1 MDYLQQQICGTIA
14 VYLSKSPT
22 FTLTYFQISILTSM
36 NQMPDFD
43 PKVEL
48 ARIPEA
54 PGVYRYFNDEG
65 EIIYVGKA
73 KNLKNRVS
81 SYFAK
86 SNNHDRKTKRLV
98 SQIMRIEFTIVHTE
112 FDALLLENQL
122 IKRYQPRF
130 NILLRDDK
138 TYPFIKI
145 SNEPFPRV
153 ETTRQL
159 NKKTGTYFGPF
170 AKQQAMYALL
180 DMFKQLYTLRTCNLN
195 LTQDNIEKQKFK
207 VCLEYHLG
215 NCKGPCVGKQSIE
228 DYDLEIAQI
237 HSILKGKLAIPQQFF
252 KENMIAAAE
261 RLEFEEAQ
269 KWKDKIDLLRS
280 YQSKSTVVNPNIGTV
295 DVIAIASDEE
305 TAYLSYMMI
314 RNGYVS
320 AQQNVEIKKKL
331 DETDPE
337 ILALV
342 LFEMR
347 TLYDSEAKEVIS
359 NIEIEADLKAEVTI
373 PQIGDKRHLL
383 DIALKNVH
391 YFKREKAE
399 RQLIEASSNASRK
412 DRVLIKLKADLQL
425 KTLPRHIEC
434 FDNSNIQGTNP
445 VAAMVCFKEGRASKN
460 DYRHFQ
466 IKTVIGPNDFAS
478 MHEVVTRRY
487 TRLLEEK
494 TALPDLIVVDGG
506 KGQLSAAC
514 DALKAL
520 GIYGQVP
527 IIGIAKRLEEIYFPE
542 DSLPLYIDKKSES
555 LKLIQQMRDEAHRFA
570 ITYHRDRRSRTSLVS
585 ELENIDGIGKK
596 TAAQLLKHFRNVKA
610 VKSASDEQLLEVV
623 GKDKIEK
630 IRAYF
635 AMIEV

>member
-1 MDYLQQQICGTIA
+1 
-14 VYLSKSPT
+14 
-22 FTLTYFQISILTSM
+22 M
-36 NQMPDFD
+36 NQMPEFD

-48 ARIPEA
+48 SRIPEE

-98 SQIMRIEFTIVHTE
+98 TQICRIEFTIVHTE

-138 TYPFIKI
+138 SYPFIRI
-145 SNEPFPRV
+145 SNQNFPKV
-153 ETTRQL
+153 EVVRRL
-159 NKKTGTYFGPF
+159 DKKTGTHFGPF

-180 DMFKQLYTLRTCNLN
+180 DMFKSLYTLRTCNLD
-195 LTQDNIEKQKFK
+195 LSPKAIESKKHK
-207 VCLEYHLG
+207 VCLEYHIG
-215 NCKGPCVGKQSIE
+215 NCKGPCVGFQTEE
-228 DYDLEIAQI
+228 DYNIEIAQI
-237 HSILKGKLAIPQQFF
+237 HSILKGKLGIPQQFF
-252 KENMIAAAE
+252 KERMLESASG
-261 RLEFEEAQ
+261 LEFEAAHIWKQ
-269 KWKDKIDLLRS
+269 KLELLDTF
-280 YQSKSTVVNPNIGTV
+280 QSKSTVVNPKIGNV

-305 TAYLSYMMI
+305 SAYLSYMKI
-314 RNGYVS
+314 ANGYVM
-320 AQQNVEIKKKL
+320 AQQNVEIKKKM
-331 DETDPE
+331 DETEAE

-342 LFEMR
+342 LFDMR
-347 TLYDSEAKEVIS
+347 TLYESEANEVIS
-359 NIEIEADLKAEVTI
+359 NLLIDVDIKAEITI

-399 RQLIEASSNASRK
+399 RQLIESTANASKK
-412 DRVLIKLKADLQL
+412 DRVLMKLKADLQL
-425 KTLPRHIEC
+425 KTIPRHIEC

-478 MHEVVTRRY
+478 MHEVVSRRY
-487 TRLLEEK
+487 TRLIEEK
-494 TALPDLIVVDGG
+494 VPLPDLIVVDGG

-520 GIYGQVP
+520 GLYGKVP

-585 ELENIDGIGKK
+585 ELENIDGVGKK
-596 TAAQLLKHFRNVKA
+596 TAALLLKNFRS
-610 VKSASDEQLLEVV
+610 VKSVREATDEQLQVVV

-635 AMIEV
+635 EMLEE